1 MLPFREG
8 SGTMQPRIAQGK
20 IIPQGFKKRPD
31 NEQQESK
38 IAADA
43 VGFHSQF

>member
-1 MLPFREG
+1 MLPFREE
-8 SGTMQPRIAQGK
+8 SGTMQPRNAQGK
-20 IIPQGFKKRPD
+20 IIPRGFEKRLD

-43 VGFHSQF
+43 VGFHSRF